1 MPLSNALLAAAARI
15 ALGICLLCAAPGA
28 ASAKSKAAPQYV
40 ELDGERLRVNWN
52 DGDSFRVTEGS
63 KKGVK
68 ARLMGYNA
76 LESYGPV
83 HFWGAFHAYELYD
96 VTKAA
101 TKVAK
106 ATVWVC
112 TTDGDVDGYGRILVD
127 CPKLRESLV
136 AAGLAHIFAFD
147 RPADPALVAM
157 QLQAQNERK
166 GMWAKGIPTHIVTS
180 IHSTLEDRGKA
191 KSYNRVCDTRTGA
204 STAID
209 HAAAFE
215 PCDGWC
221 HGGSCMVYVPFE
233 VRYGDKRP
241 ECAKRGRDNRFALP
255 DHIGT
260 ADGAP

>member
-1 MPLSNALLAAAARI
+1 MQTARASSDFTEFDGNLSARVGSEVFPLPGIGDRALSPSRLETWATCGFQYFLNYVLEVSDRDDPERTDEI
-15 ALGICLLCAAPGA
+15 SAP
-28 ASAKSKAAPQYV
+28 
-40 ELDGERLRVNWN
+40 DR
-52 DGDSFRVTEGS
+52 GS
-63 KKGVK
+63 
-68 ARLMGYNA
+68 L
-76 LESYGPV
+76 
-83 HFWGAFHAYELYD
+83 
-96 VTKAA
+96 
-101 TKVAK
+101 
-106 ATVWVC
+106 
-112 TTDGDVDGYGRILVD
+112 
-127 CPKLRESLV
+127 
-136 AAGLAHIFAFD
+136 
-147 RPADPALVAM
+147 
-157 QLQAQNERK
+157 
-166 GMWAKGIPTHIVTS
+166 